1 MSRRTAQAS
10 KAVRDAW
17 KEEQER
23 VRMGKG
29 TRDWTQEQQKEIL
42 ELGRAYYHSDDPN
55 DIYDGKA
62 FEGHHMKSVEAY
74 PEFQGDSAN
83 IQFLSKPEH
92 IEAHRGDYKIASNW
106 YFDPVTHEFTDFG
119 EGKYIPCTVID
130 LSDPIFTISIDAEK
144 TETEPLEKVVAQEHG
159 ASPPT
164 EESKKDTSHKP
175 TVEKPPRKETSS
187 SPKESKKTP
196 LSKTVASKPKT
207 PEGTPDFW
215 TRAKGSLSKAGKK
228 IVAGGKK
235 AGSAIVSGGKTV
247 GSFVIDHMDIIAPI
261 AGAIGSTFLASKLN
275 DGDSNGDNRTNKN
288 GFTPEDTAFES
299 STPEIASSQEDTTA
313 DDISPE
319 TTDRPYTPN
328 DVPEGKQRYHY
339 ADGSV
344 RERGRA
350 AYSRGKKKDNTNEDD
365 EEDS

>member
-55 DIYDGKA
+55 DINDGKA

-92 IEAHRGDYKIASNW
+92 IEAHRGDYKNASNW

-130 LSDPIFTISIDAEK
+130 LSDPIKIIT
-144 TETEPLEKVVAQEHG
+144 V
-159 ASPPT
+159 
-164 EESKKDTSHKP
+164 DTSENGTIAKTKP
-175 TVEKPPRKETSS
+175 AGKTTSAEERSTTTSS
-187 SPKESKKTP
+187 EHSEEKPKESTTPKKKSEEPPPKPPKPSTAKTKPEP
-196 LSKTVASKPKT
+196 LKSKIEPPKKPGFLSRVRKRVNSVWTETVSPVITDTIWPYVKEHPLQT
-207 PEGTPDFW
+207 ITGVIT
-215 TRAKGSLSKAGKK
+215 
-228 IVAGGKK
+228 
-235 AGSAIVSGGKTV
+235 TV
-247 GSFVIDHMDIIAPI
+247 GGIVGVFSQ
-261 AGAIGSTFLASKLN
+261 STSN
-275 DGDSNGDNRTNKN
+275 NGDSEKS
-288 GFTPEDTAFES
+288 FTSDILRSEDKYGS
-299 STPEIASSQEDTTA
+299 DYPKP
-313 DDISPE
+313 DISDLDSTQNE
-319 TTDRPYTPN
+319 EKEEADIAADTSERPYTPN
-328 DVPEGKQRYHY
+328 DVPAGGQHYHY
-339 ADGSV
+339 KDGSV
-344 RERGRA
+344 KWKEKGP
-350 AYSRGKKKDNTNEDD
+350 YSRGKKKKD
-365 EEDS
+365 EE